1 MKVAVNDQTY
11 VTTIIL
17 DVDELQAFAS
27 EILRLTDGQ
36 YPDDP
41 DRLRRECPTIETIIM
56 FSLETMEKVIGTR
69 ILEYLNQNLAKP
81 KKGP

>member
-1 MKVAVNDQTY
+1 MKVATNDQTL

-17 DVDELQAFAS
+17 DVEELQAFAS
-27 EILRLTDGQ
+27 EILHLIDGK
-36 YPDDP
+36 YPGDP
-41 DRLRRECPTIETIIM
+41 ARLRRECPTIETLIM
-56 FSLETMEKVIGTR
+56 FSLETMEKVIGTQ